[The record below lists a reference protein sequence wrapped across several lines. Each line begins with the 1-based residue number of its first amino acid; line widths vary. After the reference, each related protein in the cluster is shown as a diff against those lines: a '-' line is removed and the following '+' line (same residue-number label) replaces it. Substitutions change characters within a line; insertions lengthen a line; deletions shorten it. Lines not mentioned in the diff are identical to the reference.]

1 MATGTVTWVDP
12 QKGCGFVAPDS
23 GGKDLF
29 IHSTAVAGGSR
40 ALAVGAA
47 VEFELH
53 DERDGRI
60 VATNVALRTDS
71 PA

>member
-12 QKGCGFVAPDS
+12 QKGCLFVAPDA

-29 IHSTAVAGGSR
+29 VHSTAVAGGSR

-47 VEFELH
+47 VEFELR

-60 VATNVALRTDS
+60 VAANVALRSEPTS
-71 PA
+71 